1 MARGKLT
8 PEEQEILRL
17 NPHVERVKETQV
29 FYKQEFKDHFIEEYQ
44 KGKRPVEIFV
54 DAGFDINILG
64 TKRIER
70 AASRWKEAAGIGIP
84 NYKREVT
91 KEAAEKRKQRANEKL
106 EEVKRQSQVK
116 LQKKDQKI
124 AELEA
129 EVELLKKAGNLG
141 RRRCAK
147 KEFGKTDLCKLIEE
161 TLAEHKEATIKGMCE
176 ALGIARGTYYYYLSH
191 KEEHLDKE
199 SKDLNSFYF
208 VKKAFDSNDF
218 YKKGSR
224 SIRLVLKNDFDIVFN
239 RKKIQRIMSKYNL
252 VCPIRSRNPYK
263 GIWKATEEDKVAPNI
278 VKRNFKTGEARKV
291 LLTDITYIKHQ
302 DRFSY
307 LSVVI
312 DAQTTEPIAYKL
324 SDNMKMDFVL
334 DTLSQINPKD
344 LADGVVIH
352 SDQGVHY
359 TSKAFRTKVS
369 ELGIKQSMSRR
380 GNCLDN
386 SAMESFFGHM
396 KQEAHFDKNSSEE
409 ELSAAVD
416 KYINYYRYHRYQ
428 EKLDGKTP
436 FEYYNTLRVA

>member
-8 PEEQEILRL
+8 PEEQEILKA
-17 NPHVERVKETQV
+17 NPNVISVSDFQVK
-29 FYKQEFKDHFIEEYQ
+29 YSKEFKDHFIEEYK
-44 KGKRPVEIFV
+44 KGKRPVEIFS

-70 AASRWKEAAGIGIP
+70 AAQRWKEAAGIGIP
-84 NYKREVT
+84 NYRREVT
-91 KEAAEKRKQRANEKL
+91 KEAEDHRRQKLLEQIEAEKEKSKL
-106 EEVKRQSQVK
+106 K

-147 KEFGKTDLCKLIEE
+147 KEFGKTDLCKLMEE

-176 ALGIARGTYYYYLSH
+176 ALGIARGTYYYYLQH
-191 KEEHLDKE
+191 KEDRLDKE
-199 SKDLNSFYF
+199 SQDLNSFYF

-224 SIRLVLKNDFDIVFN
+224 SIRQILKNDFEVNFN
-239 RKKIQRIMSKYNL
+239 RKRIQRLMKKYNL
-252 VCPIRSRNPYK
+252 VCPIRTRNPYK
-263 GIWKATEEDKVAPNI
+263 GIWKATEEDRVAPNI

-334 DTLSQINPKD
+334 DTISQINPQD
-344 LADGVVIH
+344 LADDVVIH